1 MAKSNKNNRIIALAI
16 VGVLVL
22 SSVVSVV
29 SIFMSM

>member
-1 MAKSNKNNRIIALAI
+1 MAKSNKNYRIIALAI